1 MNCVA
6 SQHTLRHFSRQ
17 YALQAI
23 YQWQLVGTV
32 MPEVERQFINDYIN
46 KKLNLAYFKEIIHG
60 VVEQQTLSEAV
71 LVPLLERELTAVD
84 PIEMAI
90 LRIAYYELSCRLDIP
105 YRVVI
110 NEGVQLA
117 KKFGSLESY
126 KFINAILDKLS
137 HLVRSAEITKV

>member
-1 MNCVA
+1 
-6 SQHTLRHFSRQ
+6 
-17 YALQAI
+17 LQAI